1 MQKLRIPAKVQ
12 PFAKEIIAYFNR
24 VSTPVTME
32 NVRFSIIEND
42 LKWHSESHDTNDLF
56 FDKRSISS
64 ENSSNSDAV
73 FSDEAHEIFL
83 WQQQHQMIWDQHEI
97 EETLSLT
104 PGSLAIFEM
113 VKSNCFI
120 ELIPGSSDANL
131 ALLYSSIYGCIENVL
146 FLLDR
151 YSADPNCK
159 DLRGRTPLHFA
170 CCRGN
175 AHIAKV
181 LLDRGGDPNRYDG
194 KKEVTPLHCAA
205 SAKSVECILLLLKR
219 KAHINIGIEKRSALH
234 FAIDRNAVECV
245 ETLLKYGAD
254 PNTPQVYTETP
265 LHTACA
271 LGFSKCVELLLNH
284 GADVRSQFGE
294 GKLTALHLAAENDYV
309 ECVRLLLEH
318 GADVDC
324 RNASH
329 QTPLHLACLSQS
341 IETVDLLIRHGANVN
356 AIYRDGRTALHAAIV
371 KQSRSLDCCNALLK
385 AGANVNKADNF
396 GYTPLHIAA
405 LNEFSNCVY
414 TFIEH
419 GADITA
425 RTMGNVSALSF
436 IVRRTPEIIPKLT
449 AKMDSSIKV
458 NDHEI
463 GDVDCEIKLDFRLLV
478 PPTSLERGETEL
490 LLSLIEV
497 GQKRLLMHPLC
508 ETFLFLKWRRIRK
521 FFLMSLLY
529 HAIYVIL
536 FTMYIVGVY
545 ARNCDK
551 NPKCEAPGYI
561 STVGYFVI
569 ILNLILMGKECF
581 QMAHGLQGYA
591 KYWENWLQWAIVFG
605 VLLCVTPEILVP
617 SNLLAVPTWQH
628 HVAAIVVL
636 LVWLE
641 LMMLVG
647 RFPIFGVYVQ
657 MFTKVAGNFC
667 KFLLAYICLLIAFCL
682 SFSVLFNDYPPF
694 ENITWSLLKAITMMS
709 GELEFEDIF
718 YGDIPVKFPVTSHI
732 LFLCFVLLVT
742 VILTNLMVGLAV
754 SDIQGLQVSATLDRL
769 VRQAELIS
777 RLESLFFSRLLRRAP
792 VKLMQLCKRSALL
805 RTSRNKLQFMTR
817 PNDPRDNQLPEDIK
831 LNIYKLVAERRD
843 RNMSLRRRKLE
854 SNYNMFNQSLQ
865 RQYEEK
871 KRCTAIPVG
880 LSADKTAAISTPKN
894 SNVNNKKLC
903 NDLKEPNIAMTSR
916 ENDCLLRPRSATNVH
931 DQLMAES
938 EVAVKLKS
946 QVNGISDVRAEVL
959 SLREQLREISHKL
972 DSFAE
977 SASKKLTFTAEEMCR
992 IKIHLEQKASF
1003 QY

>member
-1 MQKLRIPAKVQ
+1 
-12 PFAKEIIAYFNR
+12 
-24 VSTPVTME
+24 ME

-42 LKWHSESHDTNDLF
+42 LKWNSESHETHDFF

-83 WQQQHQMIWDQHEI
+83 WQQQHQMIWDQLEV
-97 EETLSLT
+97 EETLSLV
-104 PGSLAIFEM
+104 PNSLAIFEM
-113 VKSNCFI
+113 VKTNCFMA
-120 ELIPGSSDANL
+120 LTPATNDANL
-131 ALLYSSIYGCIENVL
+131 AILYSSIYGCTENIIL
-146 FLLDR
+146 LLDH
-151 YSADPNCK
+151 YGADPNCK

-181 LLDRGGDPNRYDG
+181 LLDRGADPNRFDG

-318 GADVDC
+318 GAEVDC

-341 IETVDLLIRHGANVN
+341 IETVDLLIKHGANVN
-356 AIYRDGRTALHAAIV
+356 AVYRDGRTALHAAIV

-385 AGANVNKADNF
+385 AGANVNKADNY

-425 RTMGNVSALSF
+425 RTSGNVSALSF

-449 AKMDSSIKV
+449 AKMDSSIK
-458 NDHEI
+458 
-463 GDVDCEIKLDFRLLV
+463 
-478 PPTSLERGETEL
+478 
-490 LLSLIEV
+490 
-497 GQKRLLMHPLC
+497 
-508 ETFLFLKWRRIRK
+508 
-521 FFLMSLLY
+521 
-529 HAIYVIL
+529 
-536 FTMYIVGVY
+536 
-545 ARNCDK
+545 
-551 NPKCEAPGYI
+551 
-561 STVGYFVI
+561 
-569 ILNLILMGKECF
+569 
-581 QMAHGLQGYA
+581 MAHGLQGYA

-605 VLLCVTPEILVP
+605 VLLCVTPEILIP
-617 SNLLAVPTWQH
+617 TNLLAVPTWQH
-628 HVAAIVVL
+628 HVAAIVVY

-805 RTSRNKLQFMTR
+805 RTSRNKLQFVTR

-843 RNMSLRRRKLE
+843 RNLSLRRRKLE

-865 RQYEEK
+865 RQFEEK

-880 LSADKTAAISTPKN
+880 SSADKTSANSVTKN
-894 SNVNNKKLC
+894 NNINNKKSS
-903 NDLKEPNIAMTSR
+903 NDLKEPHVTITVR

-938 EVAVKLKS
+938 DVAVKLKS
-946 QVNGISDVRAEVL
+946 QVNGISDVRAEVMA
-959 SLREQLREISHKL
+959 LREQLRGIGQKL
-972 DSFAE
+972 DSFAD
-977 SASKKLTFTAEEMCR
+977 SASKKLNFTAEEMCR

-1003 QY
+1003 QG